1 MSKDKDQQ
9 GDERQRRDESA
20 EPTVEIPTAGELQ
33 TLRGE
38 RDQFEEQLR
47 HALADAANMRRR
59 MKQELDDSR
68 RRIVEGF
75 TQELL
80 PVLDNFRL
88 ALNAWDERS
97 EQTDPKSLVEGIRMV
112 LASFRGA
119 LERHGLAEIAAEN
132 APFDPAR
139 HEALGVEP
147 RTDVPA
153 GQVVRVLMPG
163 YLLGD
168 RVLRHAKVIV
178 AGEPP
183 KPDQGGPDQGKP
195 DQPNPGEAG

>member
-1 MSKDKDQQ
+1 MSTHDDNRA
-9 GDERQRRDESA
+9 DERTRREPGRPEDGAAGGA
-20 EPTVEIPTAGELQ
+20 EPTFEIPTHGELKAV
-33 TLRGE
+33 REE

-59 MKQELDDSR
+59 LKQDVDDSR
-68 RRIVEGF
+68 RRIVEGY

-88 ALNAWDERS
+88 ALQAWDERS
-97 EQTDPKSLVEGIRMV
+97 EQTDPQSLIEGVRMV

-119 LERHGLAEIAAEN
+119 LERHGLAEIEADGKA
-132 APFDPAR
+132 FDPAH

-147 RTDVPA
+147 RTDVPP
-153 GQVVRVLMPG
+153 GRVVRVVMPG

-178 AGEPP
+178 SGEPP
-183 KPDQGGPDQGKP
+183 APAEPP
-195 DQPNPGEAG
+195 R